1 MEVYTR
7 TVCEPGAAERFFVQS
22 LPTRPTLP
30 REFEHPA
37 LQELVRRG
45 RTHGSVEA
53 EALRDAC
60 DVAEV
65 GPGRLRAVLRSLTE
79 IGITVNQPVQR
90 AAVAAATT
98 RRSSTTTTV
107 APGDDAEASPAA
119 VKTAAKA
126 APKKAAPKKAAGTAV
141 APKGKA
147 AAKGAV
153 AKDAEIAEGDDVE
166 DVEPD
171 ETEVVDIVVPD
182 EDVVVVDETETVEVV
197 EDTETEGEVKT
208 PAAGEEETEDAGF
221 TYSDA
226 DDDDAPAQQVVTA
239 GATADPVKDYLKQI
253 GKVALLNAEQEV
265 DLAKRIEAGL
275 FADEKIA
282 AATKMDPKVR
292 RELEWI
298 ASDGRRAKN
307 HLLEANLRLVVS
319 LAKRYTGRGMLFL
332 DLIQEGNL
340 GLIRAVEKF
349 DYTKGYKFSTYA
361 TWWIRQAITR
371 AMADQAR
378 TIRIPV
384 HMVEVINKLARV
396 QRQMLQDLGRE
407 PTPEELSRELDMTPE
422 KVIEVQKYGREPI
435 SLHTPLGEDGDS
447 EFGDLIEDTEAVVP
461 ADAVGFTMLQ
471 KQLESLLDSL
481 SEREAGVIRMRFGL
495 GDGMPKTLDQI
506 GDTFGVTRE
515 RIRQIESKTMAKLR
529 HPSRSQSLRD
539 YLE

>member
-1 MEVYTR
+1 MPPR
-7 TVCEPGAAERFFVQS
+7 TA
-22 LPTRPTLP
+22 LP

-37 LQELVRRG
+37 LQELIRRG
-45 RTHGSVEA
+45 STHGSVDGDS
-53 EALRDAC
+53 LRHAC
-60 DVAEV
+60 EVADVAT
-65 GPGRLRAVLRSLTE
+65 PRLKAVLRGLDE
-79 IGITVNQPVQR
+79 AGITVVQTTVRSTVAAATAPRSATATAKAPAPRTAKAKVAAPAAAEGLEEAPAAPKRRRAAAPAAGAVKKPTAKEARAAQAKADAEAGSRDTEPVEEDLAVEVDVTTGDVI
-90 AAVAAATT
+90 AAVAA
-98 RRSSTTTTV
+98 
-107 APGDDAEASPAA
+107 G
-119 VKTAAKA
+119 AK
-126 APKKAAPKKAAGTAV
+126 P
-141 APKGKA
+141 
-147 AAKGAV
+147 
-153 AKDAEIAEGDDVE
+153 
-166 DVEPD
+166 
-171 ETEVVDIVVPD
+171 
-182 EDVVVVDETETVEVV
+182 
-197 EDTETEGEVKT
+197 
-208 PAAGEEETEDAGF
+208 EETEDAGF

-275 FADEKIA
+275 FADEKLA
-282 AATKMDPKVR
+282 APGKLEPKMR

-298 ASDGRRAKN
+298 AGDGRRAKN

-407 PTPEELSRELDMTPE
+407 PTPEELAKELDMTPE
-422 KVIEVQKYGREPI
+422 KVVEVQKYGREPI

-447 EFGDLIEDTEAVVP
+447 EFGDLIEDSEAVVP
-461 ADAVGFTMLQ
+461 ADAVSFTLLQ
-471 KQLESLLDSL
+471 EQLHQVLDTL
-481 SEREAGVIRMRFGL
+481 SEREAGVVSMRFGL
-495 GDGMPKTLDQI
+495 TDGQPKTLDEI
-506 GDTFGVTRE
+506 GKVYGVTRE
-515 RIRQIESKTMAKLR
+515 RIRQIESKTMSKLR
-529 HPSRSQSLRD
+529 HPSRSQVLRD
-539 YLE
+539 YLD